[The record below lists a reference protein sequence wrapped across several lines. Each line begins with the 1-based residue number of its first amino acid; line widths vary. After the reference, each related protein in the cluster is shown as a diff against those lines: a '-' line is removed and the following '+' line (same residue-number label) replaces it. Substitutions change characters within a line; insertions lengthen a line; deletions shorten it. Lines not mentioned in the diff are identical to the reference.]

1 MRLLVTDE
9 AEGLEP
15 SGVATGCTTA
25 PLPDRIDSDPAGKG
39 LKRLS

>member
-15 SGVATGCTTA
+15 SGLATGCTTA
-25 PLPDRIDSDPAGKG
+25 ALPVQIGSDPAGKG
-39 LKRLS
+39 FKRLS